1 MKKYISIALAA
12 ALAVLLPL
20 LLGACAPSAN
30 YISDSFFAMD
40 TVIEIKLAAGTK
52 DSDALFGECRGI
64 IEKYDNI
71 LSAENGAS
79 EIARFN
85 MSGSG
90 CAVSR
95 ELGEL
100 FESALDLYRM
110 TDGMFDPTTYPSTL
124 LWRGAEAA
132 DRLPDSDEIVST
144 ADKRGMELISYDSA
158 NGMLVKSEPWIML
171 DPGGI
176 GKGFAEAA
184 VLEFLE
190 ASDAGYG
197 VLSFGGNI
205 SVFGEHPAGKF
216 TIALRE
222 PIGNGHAAEVKL
234 TSGFISVSGGYERYY
249 EIGGDRYCHIIAPS
263 SGMPADG
270 TILSV
275 SVISSNGTAADALS
289 TALFVA
295 ETPEEAERLYFAA
308 MDTAYEFEAVL
319 IYENE
324 IYITP
329 GLEDSFT
336 LSCERALNIIG
347 K

>member
-1 MKKYISIALAA
+1 MKRYISITLAA
-12 ALAVLLPL
+12 VLAMLLSSA
-20 LLGACAPSAN
+20 LGACMPCAD

-40 TVIEIKLAAGTK
+40 TVIEIKIAADTK
-52 DSDALFGECRGI
+52 DSNTLFAECREI
-64 IEKYDNI
+64 TEKYDNM

-79 EIARFN
+79 EIALFN
-85 MSGSG
+85 MSESG
-90 CAVSR
+90 CTVSC

-100 FESALDLYRM
+100 FEAALELYRM

-132 DRLPDSDEIVST
+132 DRIPDSDEIVSM
-144 ADKRGMELISYDSA
+144 ADKRGMELISYDPA

-171 DPGGI
+171 DLGGI

-184 VLEFLE
+184 VREYLE

-205 SVFGEHPAGKF
+205 SVFGEHPAGEF
-216 TIALRE
+216 TIALRD
-222 PIGNGHAAEVKL
+222 PTGGGHAAEVKL
-234 TSGFISVSGGYERYY
+234 ASGSISVSGGYERYY
-249 EIGGDRYCHIIAPS
+249 EIGGDRYCHIIDPS

-270 TILSV
+270 NLLSV

-308 MDTAYEFEAVL
+308 MDTVYDFEAVL

-329 GLEDSFT
+329 GLEDGFT

>member
-1 MKKYISIALAA
+1 MKRYISITLAA
-12 ALAVLLPL
+12 VLAMLLSSA
-20 LLGACAPSAN
+20 LGACMPCAD

-40 TVIEIKLAAGTK
+40 TVIEIKLAADTK
-52 DSDALFGECRGI
+52 DSNTLFAECREI
-64 IEKYDNI
+64 TEKYDNM

-79 EIARFN
+79 EIALFN
-85 MSGSG
+85 MSESG
-90 CAVSR
+90 CTVSC

-100 FESALDLYRM
+100 FEAALELYRM

-132 DRLPDSDEIVST
+132 DRIPDSDEIVSM
-144 ADKRGMELISYDSA
+144 ADKRGMELISYDPA

-171 DPGGI
+171 DL

-184 VLEFLE
+184 VREYLE

-205 SVFGEHPAGKF
+205 SVFGEHPAGEF
-216 TIALRE
+216 TIALSD
-222 PIGNGHAAEVKL
+222 PTGGGHAAEVKL
-234 TSGFISVSGGYERYY
+234 ASGSISVSGGYKRYY
-249 EIGGDRYCHIIAPS
+249 EIGGDRYCHIIDPS

-270 TILSV
+270 NLLSV

-308 MDTAYEFEAVL
+308 MDTVYDFEAVL

-329 GLEDSFT
+329 GLEDGFT